1 MSSAEPVGRL
11 HRPTSP
17 WLQLCPPGTIE
28 LDLRDGPF
36 DAAGLTTERP
46 VVLLDQHPLSR
57 SRLRRTARRLG
68 VAVERELV
76 VLPTLAHPMIVMD
89 DVEQAIR
96 YFWTAVATVPP
107 GLALTALPASAAL
120 GIARRTPW
128 RWTGAI
134 APARVVIGRRS

>member
-1 MSSAEPVGRL
+1 M
-11 HRPTSP
+11 
-17 WLQLCPPGTIE
+17 
-28 LDLRDGPF
+28 
-36 DAAGLTTERP
+36 
-46 VVLLDQHPLSR
+46 
-57 SRLRRTARRLG
+57 
-68 VAVERELV
+68 ERELV